1 MFSVESPQLAN
12 PAAENDTNQNSG
24 TDNGVM
30 VIAILAV
37 LLVVSVIC
45 IILLTIFV
53 FKLKMQHQA
62 TDNDK
67 R

>member
-1 MFSVESPQLAN
+1 MS
-12 PAAENDTNQNSG
+12 QNSG
-24 TDNGVM
+24 KDNGVM

-62 TDNDK
+62 NNSK
-67 R
+67 NR